1 MKSNL
6 LSRDQN
12 PLDMKINL
20 GKVTSI
26 QLTLAISVI
35 PEHVAI
41 LTEGLNKL
49 VKENQVIISIC
60 KKSLVKHKF
69 KILK

>member
-1 MKSNL
+1 
-6 LSRDQN
+6 
-12 PLDMKINL
+12 MKIDL

-35 PEHVAI
+35 PEDVAI

-49 VKENQVIISIC
+49 V
-60 KKSLVKHKF
+60 
-69 KILK
+69 